1 MASIFLSERERM
13 PKSERKKRMPKFR
26 RQEWFRFKRL
36 GEKWRIPRGR
46 DSKMRIRRGGK
57 AAMPSIGYRSSKLV
71 RGLHPSGLAE
81 VKVSSPKDIERVNP
95 SKQVVRIASSVGSL
109 KREKILTRAK
119 ELGIRVLNPGKVE
132 KRGAESTEKTG
143 G

>member
-1 MASIFLSERERM
+1 
-13 PKSERKKRMPKFR
+13 
-26 RQEWFRFKRL
+26 
-36 GEKWRIPRGR
+36 
-46 DSKMRIRRGGK
+46 
-57 AAMPSIGYRSSKLV
+57 MPSIGYRSSKLV

-81 VKVSSPKDIERVNP
+81 VMVSRPKDIERVNP
-95 SKQVVRIASSVGSL
+95 SKQAIRIASSVGSL

-119 ELGIRVLNPGKVE
+119 ELSIRVLNPGKVE